1 MSAKGTSSF
10 HQHVIDTGDVC
21 SICLDSLDMW
31 TGFVRLTCCGKR
43 IHEHCYNELQESRS
57 QNKCPLCRKTMA
69 KTLEDTHSCC
79 LRWAARG
86 KAWAMY
92 QVGENFYLGRG
103 VAQEQ
108 RMAQLWFRKAAEKGS
123 PHAQFSL
130 GLMYARGEGG
140 LSVDI
145 VEALVWLKKAALHGH
160 PKAKVLLD
168 RLE

>member
-10 HQHVIDTGDVC
+10 HQHVIDTGGVC
-21 SICLDSLDMW
+21 CICLDPLDTW

-43 IHEHCYNELQESRS
+43 IHEHCYNELQGSIS
-57 QNKCPLCRKTMA
+57 HNKCPMCRETMA
-69 KTLEDTHSCC
+69 KTLEEIHACS

-108 RMAQLWFRKAAEKGS
+108 RMAQLWFRKRWSGLKRRHCTGI
-123 PHAQFSL
+123 PKRRFFST
-130 GLMYARGEGG
+130 ACHDPCI
-140 LSVDI
+140 SCF
-145 VEALVWLKKAALHGH
+145 HH
-160 PKAKVLLD
+160 N
-168 RLE
+168 